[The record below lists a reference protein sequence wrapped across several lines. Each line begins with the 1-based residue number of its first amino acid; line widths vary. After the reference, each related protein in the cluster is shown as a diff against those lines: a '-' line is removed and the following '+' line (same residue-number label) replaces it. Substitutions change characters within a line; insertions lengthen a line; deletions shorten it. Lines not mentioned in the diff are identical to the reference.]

1 MLPRWVLLSAWLFL
15 AGLAGCDAQAPGDD
29 PDPPVDACENLR
41 FTGPAEPEAPLTGR
55 ILFSSRRT
63 GTWQL
68 YTMNPDGSALR
79 QLTFFKDHFVDA
91 GRWSP
96 DGEQIVFTSDS
107 LGSTAGTPLYLM
119 KADGTDIRPLKVLRV
134 IEDEPLLQLGF
145 WPAWSPD
152 GTKIAFTHCLNCE
165 AGGVNQ
171 EVLVYDFRT
180 DEVTALTNNPTRDS
194 TPAWSPDGSR
204 IVFVSDRDFV
214 KGDGDFFQELYL
226 MDADG
231 EKQRRLTFEN
241 TLSSSPSW
249 SPDGAWIAFALRGE
263 LHLFHLA
270 CETIVP
276 LDVSI
281 AGERLFP
288 LAWSPDGR
296 ELLVISNKGRER
308 HCLYLVDVAS
318 EEITRLLEDDE
329 VLFADWS
336 RQ

>member
-1 MLPRWVLLSAWLFL
+1 MPEIFAGSTNVLSRFTILSAWLFL
-15 AGLAGCDAQAPGDD
+15 AGLAGCDTQAPGDD

-165 AGGVNQ
+165 AGGVNT
-171 EVLVYDFRT
+171 EVLVYDFPR
-180 DEVTALTNNPTRDS
+180 DIVSALTNNSVGDENPS
-194 TPAWSPDGSR
+194 WSPDGSQ
-204 IVFVSDRDFV
+204 IVFVSNRNT
-214 KGDGDFFQELYL
+214 FFELYL

-231 EKQRRLTFEN
+231 KNQHRLTFKESIA
-241 TLSSSPSW
+241 TAPIW
-249 SPDGAWIAFALRGE
+249 SPDGEWIALALRGE
-263 LHLFHLA
+263 LHLFHID
-270 CETIVP
+270 CETMMPIEVSVP
-276 LDVSI
+276 GDKLIPV
-281 AGERLFP
+281 
-288 LAWSPDGR
+288 AWSPDGR
-296 ELLVISNKGRER
+296 KLLVISRSL
-308 HCLYLVDVAS
+308 HLYLVDVAS